1 MANWLDPA
9 STLGIMAVA
18 VALLMIGGHFDLSA
32 GVMTGT
38 TALTVGIVA
47 VEFRQ
52 NIWVAIG
59 VALLVALLVG
69 FFNGWLVTRTGLP
82 SFIITLGTF
91 LMLQG
96 LNLGLTKLFTNTV
109 TVGGIDDVPGLRR
122 RRVDLRL
129 PLNIAGTEFRVAILW
144 WLLFTALATW
154 VLLRTR
160 FGNWVF
166 ATGGDEVAARNV
178 GVPAR
183 RTTIALFMTTSVAA
197 WFVGTTL
204 AVRLTSVQ
212 ANTGIGQEL
221 IYIVA
226 AVIGGCLLT
235 GGFGSAIGASLGA
248 LIFGMTQLGIP
259 YLRLGLR
266 LVLLLPRRDAAARR
280 PGQPAGPPLRRGGP
294 AMSGATARCWS
305 CATSART
312 TAPSIALDG
321 ITTTVRAGEVTCV
334 LGDNGAGKSTLIKI
348 LSGVHQP
355 DARRGAAG
363 RRSRSRS
370 APPARRWTPAS
381 RPSTRTSR

>member
-1 MANWLDPA
+1 VFRSARGVANWLDPA

-32 GVMTGT
+32 GVLTGT
-38 TALTVGIVA
+38 TALTVGIVS
-47 VEFRQ
+47 VEFGQ
-52 NIWVAIG
+52 NLWLAIA
-59 VALLVALLVG
+59 VALLVALAIG

-91 LMLQG
+91 LMLEG
-96 LNLGLTKLFTNTV
+96 LNVGLTKLFTNTV
-109 TVGGIDDVPGLRR
+109 TVGGIDEVPGYAAAEWIFASKLA
-122 RRVDLRL
+122 
-129 PLNIAGTEFRVAILW
+129 IAGTEFRIAIFW

-183 RTTIALFMTTSVAA
+183 RTSITLFMTTAAGA

-212 ANTGIGQEL
+212 ANTGVGQEL

-235 GGFGSAIGASLGA
+235 GGFGSAVGASLGA

-259 YLRLGLR
+259 YLHWDADWFYFFLGAMLLLAVLANR
-266 LVLLLPRRDAAARR
+266 LVRRYAEAARR
-280 PGQPAGPPLRRGGP
+280 
-294 AMSGATARCWS
+294 
-305 CATSART
+305 
-312 TAPSIALDG
+312 
-321 ITTTVRAGEVTCV
+321 
-334 LGDNGAGKSTLIKI
+334 
-348 LSGVHQP
+348 
-355 DARRGAAG
+355 
-363 RRSRSRS
+363 
-370 APPARRWTPAS
+370 
-381 RPSTRTSR
+381 

>member
-1 MANWLDPA
+1 VQSPVFRSARGVANWLDPA

-32 GVMTGT
+32 GVMTAT

-47 VEFRQ
+47 VEFRTS
-52 NIWVAIG
+52 IWVGIA
-59 VALLVALLVG
+59 VALVVALALG
-69 FFNGWLVTRTGLP
+69 FFNGWLVVRTGLP

-96 LNLGLTKLFTNTV
+96 LNLGLTKLFTGTV
-109 TVGGIDDVPGLRR
+109 TVGGIDEVPGYAAAEWVFAS
-122 RRVDLRL
+122 RVS
-129 PLNIAGTEFRVAILW
+129 IAGAEFRVAILW
-144 WLLFTALATW
+144 WLLVTAVATW

-183 RTTIALFMTTSVAA
+183 RTTITLFMTTSVAA

-259 YLRLGLR
+259 YLRWDADWFYFFLGAMLLLAVLANR
-266 LVLLLPRRDAAARR
+266 LVRRYAEAARR
-280 PGQPAGPPLRRGGP
+280 
-294 AMSGATARCWS
+294 
-305 CATSART
+305 
-312 TAPSIALDG
+312 
-321 ITTTVRAGEVTCV
+321 
-334 LGDNGAGKSTLIKI
+334 
-348 LSGVHQP
+348 
-355 DARRGAAG
+355 
-363 RRSRSRS
+363 
-370 APPARRWTPAS
+370 
-381 RPSTRTSR
+381 

>member
-1 MANWLDPA
+1 VPTGTQTGTDTAERADERLSARGPLRRLLVTPELGALIGAVVVFAFFAVQSPVFRSARGIANWLDPA

-32 GVMTGT
+32 GVMVGT
-38 TALTVGIVA
+38 TALTVAVVA

-59 VALLVALLVG
+59 VALLVALAIG
-69 FFNGWLVTRTGLP
+69 FLNGWLVTRTGLP

-96 LNLGLTKLFTNTV
+96 LNLGLTKLFTDTV
-109 TVGGIDDVPGLRR
+109 TVGGVDDVPGYAAAEW
-122 RRVDLRL
+122 VFASRL
-129 PLNIAGTEFRVAILW
+129 AVAGTEFRVAILW
-144 WLLFTALATW
+144 WLLFTALATY

-183 RTTIALFMTTSVAA
+183 RTTITLFMTTAAAA

-259 YLRLGLR
+259 YLRWDADWFYFFLGAMLLLAVLANR
-266 LVLLLPRRDAAARR
+266 LVRRYAEAAQR
-280 PGQPAGPPLRRGGP
+280 
-294 AMSGATARCWS
+294 
-305 CATSART
+305 
-312 TAPSIALDG
+312 
-321 ITTTVRAGEVTCV
+321 
-334 LGDNGAGKSTLIKI
+334 
-348 LSGVHQP
+348 
-355 DARRGAAG
+355 
-363 RRSRSRS
+363 
-370 APPARRWTPAS
+370 
-381 RPSTRTSR
+381 

>member
-1 MANWLDPA
+1 VFFAVQSPVFRSARGVANWMDPA

-38 TALTVGIVA
+38 TALTVGVVA

-52 NIWVAIG
+52 NLWVAIA
-59 VALLVALLVG
+59 VALLVALAVG
-69 FFNGWLVTRTGLP
+69 FFNGWLVTRTRLP

-96 LNLGLTKLFTNTV
+96 LNLGLTKLFTDTV
-109 TVGGIDDVPGLRR
+109 SVGGIDDVPGFAAAEWVFASKIR
-122 RRVDLRL
+122 
-129 PLNIAGTEFRVAILW
+129 IAGAEFRVAVLW
-144 WLLFTALATW
+144 WLLITALATW

-183 RTTIALFMTTSVAA
+183 RTTIVLFMTTATAA

-221 IYIVA
+221 TYIVA

-248 LIFGMTQLGIP
+248 LIFGMTLLGIP
-259 YLRLGLR
+259 YLGWDADWFYFFLGAMLLLAVLANR
-266 LVLLLPRRDAAARR
+266 LVRRYAEAARR
-280 PGQPAGPPLRRGGP
+280 
-294 AMSGATARCWS
+294 
-305 CATSART
+305 
-312 TAPSIALDG
+312 
-321 ITTTVRAGEVTCV
+321 
-334 LGDNGAGKSTLIKI
+334 
-348 LSGVHQP
+348 
-355 DARRGAAG
+355 
-363 RRSRSRS
+363 
-370 APPARRWTPAS
+370 
-381 RPSTRTSR
+381 

>member
-1 MANWLDPA
+1 VVFAFFAVQSPVFRSARGVANWMDPA

-38 TALTVGIVA
+38 TALTVGVVA

-52 NIWVAIG
+52 NLWVAIG
-59 VALLVALLVG
+59 VALLVALGIG
-69 FFNGWLVTRTGLP
+69 FFNGWLVTRTRLP

-96 LNLGLTKLFTNTV
+96 LNLGLTKLFTDTV
-109 TVGGIDDVPGLRR
+109 TVGGIDDVPGFAAAEWVFASKLR
-122 RRVDLRL
+122 
-129 PLNIAGTEFRVAILW
+129 IAGAEFRVAVLW

-178 GVPAR
+178 GVPDR
-183 RTTIALFMTTSVAA
+183 RTTIVLFMTTATAA

-221 IYIVA
+221 TYIVA

-248 LIFGMTQLGIP
+248 LIFGMTLLGIP
-259 YLRLGLR
+259 YLGWDADWFYFFLGAMLLLAVMANR
-266 LVLLLPRRDAAARR
+266 LVRRYAEAARR
-280 PGQPAGPPLRRGGP
+280 
-294 AMSGATARCWS
+294 
-305 CATSART
+305 
-312 TAPSIALDG
+312 
-321 ITTTVRAGEVTCV
+321 
-334 LGDNGAGKSTLIKI
+334 
-348 LSGVHQP
+348 
-355 DARRGAAG
+355 
-363 RRSRSRS
+363 
-370 APPARRWTPAS
+370 
-381 RPSTRTSR
+381 

>member
-1 MANWLDPA
+1 VTPELGALVGAVVVFVFFAVQSPVFRSARGVANWLDPA

-52 NIWVAIG
+52 NLWIAIA
-59 VALLVALLVG
+59 VALVIALAVG

-96 LNLGLTKLFTNTV
+96 LNVGLTKLFTNTV
-109 TVGGIDDVPGLRR
+109 TVAGIDEAPGYAAAEWLFAS
-122 RRVDLRL
+122 RL
-129 PLNIAGTEFRVAILW
+129 DIAGTEFRVAILW

-183 RTTIALFMTTSVAA
+183 RTTITLFMTTAVAA

-212 ANTGIGQEL
+212 ANTGVGQEL

-235 GGFGSAIGASLGA
+235 GGWGSVFGAAIASLLYAVARQGITLA
-248 LIFGMTQLGIP
+248 GWDPQWFEMLLG
-259 YLRLGLR
+259 
-266 LVLLLPRRDAAARR
+266 VLLLVALVAN
-280 PGQPAGPPLRRGGP
+280 GVVLRRLR
-294 AMSGATARCWS
+294 A
-305 CATSART
+305 
-312 TAPSIALDG
+312 AP
-321 ITTTVRAGEVTCV
+321 
-334 LGDNGAGKSTLIKI
+334 
-348 LSGVHQP
+348 
-355 DARRGAAG
+355 
-363 RRSRSRS
+363 RS
-370 APPARRWTPAS
+370 
-381 RPSTRTSR
+381 

>member
-1 MANWLDPA
+1 MQSPVFRSARGVANWLDPA

-32 GVMTGT
+32 GVMTAT

-47 VEFRQ
+47 VEFRTS
-52 NIWVAIG
+52 IWVGMAVALVVALAIG
-59 VALLVALLVG
+59 FL
-69 FFNGWLVTRTGLP
+69 NGWLVVRTGLP

-96 LNLGLTKLFTNTV
+96 LNLGLTKLFTGTV
-109 TVGGIDDVPGLRR
+109 TVGGIDEVPGYAAAEWVFAS
-122 RRVDLRL
+122 RVS
-129 PLNIAGTEFRVAILW
+129 IAGAEFRVAILW
-144 WLLFTALATW
+144 WLLVTALATW
-154 VLLRTR
+154 VLLRTP

-183 RTTIALFMTTSVAA
+183 RTTITLFMTTSAAA

-259 YLRLGLR
+259 YLRWDADWFYFFLGAMLLLAVLANR
-266 LVLLLPRRDAAARR
+266 LVRRYAEAARR
-280 PGQPAGPPLRRGGP
+280 
-294 AMSGATARCWS
+294 
-305 CATSART
+305 
-312 TAPSIALDG
+312 
-321 ITTTVRAGEVTCV
+321 
-334 LGDNGAGKSTLIKI
+334 
-348 LSGVHQP
+348 
-355 DARRGAAG
+355 
-363 RRSRSRS
+363 
-370 APPARRWTPAS
+370 
-381 RPSTRTSR
+381 

>member
-1 MANWLDPA
+1 LVGAVVVFAFFAIQSPVFRSARGVANWLDPA

-38 TALTVGIVA
+38 TALTVGVVA
-47 VEFRQ
+47 VEFHQ
-52 NIWVAIG
+52 NLWVAIG
-59 VALLVALLVG
+59 VALLIALAVG

-91 LMLQG
+91 LMLEG
-96 LNLGLTKLFTNTV
+96 LNVGLTKFFTDTV
-109 TVGGIDDVPGLRR
+109 SVGGIDDVPGYASAEW
-122 RRVDLRL
+122 VFASRL
-129 PLNIAGTEFRVAILW
+129 SVGATEFRVAILW

-166 ATGGDEVAARNV
+166 ATGGDDVAARNV

-183 RTTIALFMTTSVAA
+183 RTTITLFMTTATAA

-212 ANTGIGQEL
+212 ANTGVGQEL

-235 GGFGSAIGASLGA
+235 GGFGSAVGASLGA

-259 YLRLGLR
+259 YLHWDADWFYFFLGAMLLLAVLSNR
-266 LVLLLPRRDAAARR
+266 LVRRYAEAARR
-280 PGQPAGPPLRRGGP
+280 
-294 AMSGATARCWS
+294 
-305 CATSART
+305 
-312 TAPSIALDG
+312 
-321 ITTTVRAGEVTCV
+321 
-334 LGDNGAGKSTLIKI
+334 
-348 LSGVHQP
+348 
-355 DARRGAAG
+355 
-363 RRSRSRS
+363 
-370 APPARRWTPAS
+370 
-381 RPSTRTSR
+381 